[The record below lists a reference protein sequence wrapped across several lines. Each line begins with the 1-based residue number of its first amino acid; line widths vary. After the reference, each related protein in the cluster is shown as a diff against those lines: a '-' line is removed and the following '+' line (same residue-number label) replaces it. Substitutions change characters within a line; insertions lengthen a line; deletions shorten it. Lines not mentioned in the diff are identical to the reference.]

1 MNEYEIY
8 TPTEDQVLEA
18 KRLKELEYQEYLEY
32 EQLYINQNK

>member
-8 TPTEDQVLEA
+8 TPTEDEFLEA
-18 KRLKELEYQEYLEY
+18 KRLKELED